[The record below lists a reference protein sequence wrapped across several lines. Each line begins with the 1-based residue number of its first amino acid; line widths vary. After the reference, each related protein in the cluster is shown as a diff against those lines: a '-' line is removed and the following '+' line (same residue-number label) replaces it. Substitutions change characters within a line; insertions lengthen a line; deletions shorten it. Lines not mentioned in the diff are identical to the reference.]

1 MWGHYRRG
9 LLLAKGPHLFSWLV
23 RTLRSNVS
31 CFFGAE
37 KMPTTADVWVYS
49 SLSQASSARILSID
63 ECVRGI
69 HQLCRLSIRTVSQAI
84 RIDIVVA
91 QRPRLSFLTKSLL
104 TFISL
109 EQNEFCW
116 NMRCRNK
123 RSVWHDECK
132 LRASVAK
139 PTDQGFHRF
148 SIRPTPTLSRL
159 VPILGMAAGGRLV
172 VHLEVT
178 L

>member
-1 MWGHYRRG
+1 MC
-9 LLLAKGPHLFSWLV
+9 PLFCISGRSGRLK
-23 RTLRSNVS
+23 LRFHFPFSGQV
-31 CFFGAE
+31 CVFCGRDQLPFE
-37 KMPTTADVWVYS
+37 P
-49 SLSQASSARILSID
+49 QIARILSID